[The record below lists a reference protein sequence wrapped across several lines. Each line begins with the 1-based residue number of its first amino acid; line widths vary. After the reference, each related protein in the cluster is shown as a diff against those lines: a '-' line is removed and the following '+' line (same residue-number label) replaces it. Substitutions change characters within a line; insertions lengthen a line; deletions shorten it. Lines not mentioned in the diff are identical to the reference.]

1 MTPVG
6 VRKNK
11 AGEGGG
17 IAVAVV
23 DNEVGLFFVA
33 VFAVVF
39 VVFFVLFVVVVA
51 VIVAIVVVV
60 VVACPNG
67 RFGSGKAVVE
77 RKTLV
82 DYA

>member
-39 VVFFVLFVVVVA
+39 VVFFVLFVVVA